1 MKIAII
7 GAGLFGCSIAIKIK
21 EIMGFKGK
29 IEFDNSKPDGNPRK
43 LLDSSLINSLGWKS
57 KVDLEDGLTK
67 TYNWFKDNS

>member
-1 MKIAII
+1 M
-7 GAGLFGCSIAIKIK
+7 
-21 EIMGFKGK
+21 K